1 MGLGAKRK
9 LQTSCSLGFFQP
21 CHVAYDPYH
30 PVSSILALGSPEELW
45 SLLLSL
51 LIFLVYLEKGGDL
64 QGCGQCAAHSSRKFT
79 LPQIPGQS
87 LRIHACRECKVPD
100 KHLNCQGLA

>member
-1 MGLGAKRK
+1 MGLRAKRK
-9 LQTSCSLGFFQP
+9 LETSRSLGFFQP
-21 CHVAYDPYH
+21 CHVAYAPYH
-30 PVSSILALGSPEELW
+30 PVSSILALESPEELW

-64 QGCGQCAAHSSRKFT
+64 QGYGQCAAHSSQKFT
-79 LPQIPGQS
+79 LTQIPGQY
-87 LRIHACRECKVPD
+87 LRIHVSRECKVPD

>member
-21 CHVAYDPYH
+21 CHIAYDPYH

-64 QGCGQCAAHSSRKFT
+64 QGCGQVQPIPAESSHSPKSLASLSESMRAENAKF
-79 LPQIPGQS
+79 QI
-87 LRIHACRECKVPD
+87 
-100 KHLNCQGLA
+100 NT